1 MVLLIEIWVVR
12 VRCSINGLLE
22 WYWVIIKRER
32 EPFSFF
38 FLFFSQVKVAVMRR
52 CGVGMVSLIETCVV
66 VKVR

>member
-32 EPFSFF
+32 ESLFLSF

-66 VKVR
+66 KVR